1 MSTPIR
7 SWTEWAVRRAA
18 IELDTLENKQ
28 CTRQA
33 QMYSTVLSRIIDA
46 RGNIIS
52 NNMSVL
58 LKNLAIIN
66 VIFLPLHLLASIG
79 GMPE

>member
-1 MSTPIR
+1 
-7 SWTEWAVRRAA
+7 
-18 IELDTLENKQ
+18 
-28 CTRQA
+28 
-33 QMYSTVLSRIIDA
+33 MYSTVLSRIIDA

>member
-1 MSTPIR
+1 
-7 SWTEWAVRRAA
+7 
-18 IELDTLENKQ
+18 
-28 CTRQA
+28 
-33 QMYSTVLSRIIDA
+33 MYSTVLSRIIDA

-52 NNMSVL
+52 KNMNVL

-66 VIFLPLHLLASIG
+66 VISLPLHLLASIG